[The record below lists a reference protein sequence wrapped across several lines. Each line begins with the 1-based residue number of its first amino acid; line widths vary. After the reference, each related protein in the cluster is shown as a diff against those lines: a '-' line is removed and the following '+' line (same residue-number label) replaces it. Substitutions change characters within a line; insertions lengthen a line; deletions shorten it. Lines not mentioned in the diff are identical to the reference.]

1 MATIRVQYVFYRLI
15 IDFMRIQKATEAT
28 AKAQPVSAPHIY
40 IHRFEK
46 KSSCIKLKA
55 FFANNIK
62 YS

>member
-40 IHRFEK
+40 TSFRK
-46 KSSCIKLKA
+46 KKVVV
-55 FFANNIK
+55 
-62 YS
+62 